1 MIFLSKEALW
11 ISPSA
16 IARIG
21 NPEYV
26 CALRSPDG
34 KQVMLRAA
42 EPSAPHAAKA
52 PHASNSHDQDW
63 LIMKSPQAARP
74 VAILPDY
81 TLLEAHGIQLDPA
94 TLLFDMEDAITRSL
108 TDIFVGK
115 EIVAKEAP
123 SSDGKQTSSFPPE
136 RWIHEL
142 NRMFPSLWT
151 DLRKALA
158 DPRKILKGAAMEL
171 LDGLPDSCRMPT
183 FFPYMALVSRLGQGV
198 YTTYRDVV
206 MTIASMYIWRMG
218 KGVYRFAPE
227 LYDALISQPFTADIP
242 NECLFRLPEWAVY
255 IETPGISIGNQAV
268 DGFIAHLDYNIY
280 SGDTDLQFAIFRYG
294 VAQPKMLALPLGE
307 GGLIEALKRVEAI
320 DSMFDVPS
328 NGQPGIREE
337 YKSAVSAML
346 QLLLY
351 LCSEEPDMPAIEHPR
366 HRQTLS
372 GGVRCPAEPQT
383 WDVGVRIA
391 AALRRASAFTEE
403 SEISEHRVGGT
414 HARPRP
420 HIRCAHWATYWTGP
434 RSGSQTP
441 ILRWIP
447 PLPINMDWKTPTP
460 TVVRPVAAG

>member
-1 MIFLSKEALW
+1 
-11 ISPSA
+11 
-16 IARIG
+16 
-21 NPEYV
+21 
-26 CALRSPDG
+26 
-34 KQVMLRAA
+34 
-42 EPSAPHAAKA
+42 
-52 PHASNSHDQDW
+52 
-63 LIMKSPQAARP
+63 MKSPQAARP

-183 FFPYMALVSRLGQGV
+183 FFPYMALVSRLGQG
-198 YTTYRDVV
+198 
-206 MTIASMYIWRMG
+206 
-218 KGVYRFAPE
+218 
-227 LYDALISQPFTADIP
+227 
-242 NECLFRLPEWAVY
+242 ECLFRLPEWAVY

-280 SGDTDLQFAIFRYG
+280 SGDTDLQFAIFRHG

-372 GGVRCPAEPQT
+372 GGVRCPAKPQT

-403 SEISEHRVGGT
+403 SEVSEHRVGGT